1 MFRKNLYIKDN
12 LSPYKISRTK
22 IDLFFDCHRCFYIDQ
37 RLGIKR
43 PHGAALVINNNI
55 VNKFKKNL
63 DILRKTQTIIPETTA
78 LIPEIGLKPL
88 MHDKINLWINTFTGI
103 QSFHKKTNI
112 KITAN
117 IDDVWKSDTE
127 CYPVIIKSISR
138 PDEDVEGSVWPG
150 YTRQLS
156 LYSYLLKHNGLQT
169 GDSGIIVMINT
180 SNDKNYSRLEFK
192 YFLYKKL

>member
-103 QSFHKKTNI
+103 QSF
-112 KITAN
+112 
-117 IDDVWKSDTE
+117 
-127 CYPVIIKSISR
+127 
-138 PDEDVEGSVWPG
+138 
-150 YTRQLS
+150 L
-156 LYSYLLKHNGLQT
+156 
-169 GDSGIIVMINT
+169 
-180 SNDKNYSRLEFK
+180 
-192 YFLYKKL
+192 KKLISKLQLI